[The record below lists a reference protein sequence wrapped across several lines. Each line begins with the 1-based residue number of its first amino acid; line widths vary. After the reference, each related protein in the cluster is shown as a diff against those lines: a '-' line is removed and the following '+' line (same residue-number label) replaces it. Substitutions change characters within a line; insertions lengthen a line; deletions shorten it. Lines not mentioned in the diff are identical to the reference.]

1 MQRIM
6 PWIGLFA
13 LIITV
18 SASCENPA
26 DSVPE
31 ATVTEVVVVE
41 EVEPAPAPESTEP
54 SEPAAESKAEETAPE
69 PEMTAETT
77 APEPAV
83 EPAPA
88 AKSMDLTFT
97 DNSMITFEGSKVTG
111 SHSGGFVDFVG
122 KVTMPNGTFESAQIT
137 IDIDMTSLFSDNSV
151 LTETL
156 IGERFF
162 EVDKFPAS
170 KFVSTGIEKTADGYT
185 IKGNLE
191 MHGVTKGIAFP
202 ATVTLEDGV
211 LTSSSE
217 FSIDR
222 FQWGIEDTG
231 LQDDLIRKEV
241 VIRFEIEAE

>member
-1 MQRIM
+1 MKQVIS
-6 PWIGLFA
+6 WIGL
-13 LIITV
+13 LVIIMAM

-26 DSVPE
+26 DNVPT
-31 ATVTEVVVVE
+31 ATVTEAVPIE
-41 EVEPAPAPESTEP
+41 EPAPAPDPAPAEPSEPASEPMTEEPAPAPE
-54 SEPAAESKAEETAPE
+54 PE
-69 PEMTAETT
+69 PDPEP
-77 APEPAV
+77 APEPAPV
-83 EPAPA
+83 AEP
-88 AKSMDLTFT
+88 MDLAFT

-122 KVTMPNGTFESAQIT
+122 NVIMTDGTFETAQIT

-156 IGERFF
+156 IGKRFF
-162 EVDKFPAS
+162 EVDEFPES
-170 KFVSTGIEKTADGYT
+170 KFMSTGIEKSADGYT
-185 IKGNLE
+185 ITGNLE

-202 ATVTLEDGV
+202 ATVTMEDGV
-211 LTSSSE
+211 LTSISE

-231 LQDDLIRKEV
+231 MQDDLIRKEV